1 MARNVDKETGEI
13 ILFGPACAR
22 SFEGRKDFDKYY
34 IDREIKQVVKKTGE
48 GEEDYI
54 LIDKVIETKR
64 DIDKV
69 INAQASDVGIE
80 AYLKNYE
87 VTGEAMPDVVVSED
101 VQDFTNMP
109 GSLAEAALL
118 GEKSRKLFASLP
130 ADLKGKMTY
139 EEFVTSFTNEMFDAF
154 IAKMQPKAEEKKDG
168 E

>member
-1 MARNVDKETGEI
+1 MSKNVDKNTGEV

-48 GEEDYI
+48 GEEDFI
-54 LIDKVIETKR
+54 IVNKVIETKR
-64 DIDKV
+64 DIDKY

-80 AYLKNYE
+80 AYLRNYE
-87 VTGEAMPDVVVSED
+87 VTGEPMPDVKVGEE

-118 GEKSRKLFASLP
+118 GEKSRKLFDSLP
-130 ADLKGKMTY
+130 SDLKGKMNY
-139 EEFVTSFTNEMFDAF
+139 EEFMTSFTNEMFDAF
-154 IAKMQPKAEEKKDG
+154 IEKMKSKVEEKKDG